1 MTVEKRL
8 SALRRAMEAAGMD
21 GYFITC
27 SDPHCGEYLPDAWK
41 TVAWF
46 SGFTGENATLV
57 LTREETA
64 LWVDGRFFV
73 QADKETAGTSIQ
85 VMKMGNPGVPTRE
98 DWLAARLK
106 ESQVCGFDGFSTPC
120 STARGFEKKG
130 ITLVSWDLAGPLWE
144 NRPPLPSTPAWLLSE
159 SVTGQS
165 PAQRL
170 ALVREK
176 LKEAGAQALVV
187 GALDELAWLLNLRA
201 ADVACTPYAAAFG
214 LVLPQSCLLFME
226 DSRLAPAAR
235 TQLEEAGVEFFP
247 YLGLSSWLKK
257 CTQPLSVLADPDT
270 LNYDI
275 VKVIQENPALTPVVK
290 ESPIP
295 LLKAVKTETE
305 LESLRDCHIQ
315 DGVAMVQ
322 FWMDLE
328 EKMASGQPLT
338 EHDIDGMVAAR
349 RAARPGYLMDSFH
362 TIAAYGPNG
371 AMMHYQ
377 ATAQD
382 HSAIQPKGFLLVDCG
397 GQYRNGTTDITRT
410 YQMGPVSDQERDFY
424 TWVLQSHI
432 AMARAVFLD
441 YCTGFA
447 LDTFARGP
455 LWAHLINYRC
465 GTGHGVAFVGSV
477 HEGPQ
482 RLSPKNEVVFR
493 PGMVVTDEPGVYE
506 TDWLGIRI
514 ENELVCVE
522 KAVNQYGRFLG
533 FEPLTCCPYDL
544 GPMKT
549 ELLTREEK
557 EWINQYH
564 DWVRQTLAPYLNSRE
579 QEFLEKKTQPI
590 QG

>member
-1 MTVEKRL
+1 MTTEEKL
-8 SALRRAMEAAGMD
+8 SALRRAMEAAGLG

-27 SDPHCGEYLPDAWK
+27 SDPHCGEYLPDPWQ
-41 TVAWF
+41 TVGYF
-46 SGFTGENATLV
+46 SGFKGENATLV

-73 QADKETAGTSIQ
+73 QADKETTGTSIQ

-106 ESQVCGFDGFSTPC
+106 AGEKCGFDGFSTPC
-120 STARGFEKKG
+120 AVGESFEKKG
-130 ITLVSWDLAGPLWE
+130 VSLVSLDLAGPLWE
-144 NRPPLPSTPAWLLSE
+144 GRPDLPSTPAWLLPE
-159 SVTGQS
+159 EVTGQS

-176 LKEAGAQALVV
+176 LEAAGAQALVV
-187 GALDELAWLLNLRA
+187 GALDQLAWLLNLRA

-214 LVLPQSCLLFME
+214 LVLPERCLLFME
-226 DSRLAPAAR
+226 DSRLDSAAR
-235 TQLEEAGVEFFP
+235 EELEKAGVEFHP
-247 YLGLSSWLKK
+247 YQELIPWLKG
-257 CTQPLSVLADPDT
+257 CAQSLTVLADPQS
-270 LNYDI
+270 LNYDTVEAI
-275 VKVIQENPALTPVVK
+275 RENPALTLCQG
-290 ESPIP
+290 ENPID
-295 LLKAVKTETE
+295 LLKAVKTGRE

-328 EKMASGQPLT
+328 EKMAAGSPLT
-338 EHDIDGMVAAR
+338 EYDIDGMVAAR

-377 ATAQD
+377 ATPED
-382 HSAIQPKGFLLVDCG
+382 HRVLEPKGFLLVDCG

-410 YQMGPVSDQERDFY
+410 YQLGPVTDQERDFY

-477 HEGPQ
+477 HEGPH

-493 PGMVVTDEPGVYE
+493 PGMVVTDEPGIYE

-544 GPMKT
+544 SPVKT
-549 ELLTREEK
+549 QLLTREERQ
-557 EWINQYH
+557 WVNDYH
-564 DWVRQTLAPYLNSRE
+564 GWVYDTLAPWLNEKERA
-579 QEFLEKKTQPI
+579 FLKEKTRPLEE
-590 QG
+590 

>member
-1 MTVEKRL
+1 
-8 SALRRAMEAAGMD
+8 
-21 GYFITC
+21 
-27 SDPHCGEYLPDAWK
+27 
-41 TVAWF
+41 
-46 SGFTGENATLV
+46 
-57 LTREETA
+57 
-64 LWVDGRFFV
+64 
-73 QADKETAGTSIQ
+73 
-85 VMKMGNPGVPTRE
+85 
-98 DWLAARLK
+98 
-106 ESQVCGFDGFSTPC
+106 
-120 STARGFEKKG
+120 
-130 ITLVSWDLAGPLWE
+130 
-144 NRPPLPSTPAWLLSE
+144 
-159 SVTGQS
+159 
-165 PAQRL
+165 
-170 ALVREK
+170 
-176 LKEAGAQALVV
+176 
-187 GALDELAWLLNLRA
+187 
-201 ADVACTPYAAAFG
+201 
-214 LVLPQSCLLFME
+214 
-226 DSRLAPAAR
+226 
-235 TQLEEAGVEFFP
+235 
-247 YLGLSSWLKK
+247 
-257 CTQPLSVLADPDT
+257 
-270 LNYDI
+270 
-275 VKVIQENPALTPVVK
+275 
-290 ESPIP
+290 
-295 LLKAVKTETE
+295 
-305 LESLRDCHIQ
+305 
-315 DGVAMVQ
+315 MVQ

-338 EHDIDGMVAAR
+338 EYDIDGMVAAR

-397 GQYRNGTTDITRT
+397 GQYQNGTTDITRT

-447 LDTFARGP
+447 LDTFARGA

-544 GPMKT
+544 GPVKT

-579 QEFLEKKTQPI
+579 QEFLEKKTRPI